1 LFLVHFL
8 PAGIR
13 QPLETVLTMLSDDA
27 FRQLLDFFDLSW
39 SGYRKVRKGVKKRLH
54 RHMQQLGC
62 RNISEYLIVLEKDPK
77 CRRLCAQLL
86 TVSISR
92 FFRYRQLWDCLEK
105 NLLPEMATHF
115 PQRLA
120 VWSAGC
126 ASGEEAY
133 SFRIVW
139 ERLKQSRSTV
149 PDLYLLATDTN
160 RDILARARLGIY
172 RASSFREVSAEC
184 LAAHF
189 TSPKRKKT
197 YQIGAHLRP
206 GIIWMQHDLLAQP
219 PQTLFNIIFLRN
231 NLLTYYRQSLQQSA
245 LDKIV
250 KQLSRPGLLIVG
262 TKERLP
268 ADTGEFVRHPGAAG
282 VFWKR

>member
-1 LFLVHFL
+1 
-8 PAGIR
+8 
-13 QPLETVLTMLSDDA
+13 MLSEEA

-39 SGYRKVRKGVKKRLH
+39 TGYRKVRKGVKKRLH

-62 RNISEYLIVLEKDPK
+62 RQISEYLNMLQEDRE
-77 CRRLCAQLL
+77 CRRMCEQLL

-92 FFRYRQLWDCLEK
+92 FFRDRPLWDCLEQK
-105 NLLPEMATHF
+105 LLPEMATHY

-120 VWSAGC
+120 AWSAGC

-133 SFRIVW
+133 SLRIVW
-139 ERLKQSRSTV
+139 ERLKKSRKSL

-160 RDILARARLGIY
+160 RDILDRARLGIY
-172 RASSFREVSAEC
+172 RASSFREVPAES
-184 LAAHF
+184 LAACF
-189 TSPKRKKT
+189 RSPKHKKT
-197 YQIGAHLRP
+197 YQIGAHLQS

-219 PQTLFNIIFLRN
+219 PQTRFNIIFLRN
-231 NLLTYYRQSLQQSA
+231 NLLTYYRKSLQQSA
-245 LDKIV
+245 LGKIV

-268 ADTGEFVRHPGAAG
+268 ADTGELFRHPDAAC